1 MGRTATLRRQHDA
14 AVDLVGQI
22 MAQSNGPAT
31 PDNAYRIGL
40 LLAKLTGLLRIHF
53 AQEDHSLYPALL
65 ASPASGLT
73 ARHFM
78 DEMGD
83 LAITFD
89 AFTKRWGSSAAIAAN
104 FDGFRRESAAV
115 FTALAD
121 RVKRENEKLYPLA
134 EANEQALRRTA

>member
-22 MAQSNGPAT
+22 IERSNGSAT
-31 PDNAYRIGL
+31 LDNAYRIGL

-53 AQEDHSLYPALL
+53 AQEDHSLYPSLL
-65 ASPASGLT
+65 ASPASALT

-83 LAITFD
+83 LAATFE
-89 AFTKRWGSSAAIAAN
+89 AFAKRWTSSTAIAAD
-104 FDGFRRESAAV
+104 FAGFRRESGAV
-115 FTALAD
+115 FAALAD
-121 RVKRENEKLYPLA
+121 RVRRENEELYPLA
-134 EANEQALRRTA
+134 EANEPVLRRTA